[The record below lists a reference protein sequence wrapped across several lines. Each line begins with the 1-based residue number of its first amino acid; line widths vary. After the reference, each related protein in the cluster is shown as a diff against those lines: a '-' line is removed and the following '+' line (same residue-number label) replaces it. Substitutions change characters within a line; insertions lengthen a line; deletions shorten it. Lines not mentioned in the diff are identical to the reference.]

1 MNEIKAILLNEHPI
15 HGVTHTAKGEL
26 KPFPILAID
35 GLSLNQWMNQF
46 LELKDGLSI
55 LSLVPAQGWLID
67 EQENK
72 TAWELLK
79 TTEDQSSSTI
89 VPLLIC
95 PDDLDLTC
103 TTLVVEQVQMDS
115 KIIWKRF
122 GQAINEINAVI
133 SAVDWW
139 IEDQVFEFEREVF
152 DAAIEC
158 LIQLDQAY

>member
-1 MNEIKAILLNEHPI
+1 MNEVKAVLLDEHPI
-15 HGVTHTAKGEL
+15 HGVIHTAKGEL

-35 GLSLNQWMNQF
+35 DLPLNQWMNQF
-46 LELKDGLSI
+46 MELKDDLSI

-67 EQENK
+67 EPENK
-72 TAWELLK
+72 AAWTLLK
-79 TTEDQSSSTI
+79 TTDDQCSSAI

-122 GQAINEINAVI
+122 GQAVNEINAVV

-139 IEDQVFEFEREVF
+139 VEDQSFEFERKAF
-152 DAAIEC
+152 DAAIAH
-158 LIQLDQAY
+158 LIELDQAY

>member
-1 MNEIKAILLNEHPI
+1 MNEVKAVLLDEHPI
-15 HGVTHTAKGEL
+15 HGVIHTAKGEL

-35 GLSLNQWMNQF
+35 DLPLNQWMNQF
-46 LELKDGLSI
+46 MEFKDDLSI

-72 TAWELLK
+72 AAWILLK
-79 TTEDQSSSTI
+79 TTDDKSSSAI

-122 GQAINEINAVI
+122 GQAVNEINAVV
-133 SAVDWW
+133 SAVDWRV
-139 IEDQVFEFEREVF
+139 EDQSFEFERKAF
-152 DAAIEC
+152 DAAIAH
-158 LIQLDQAY
+158 LIELDQAY